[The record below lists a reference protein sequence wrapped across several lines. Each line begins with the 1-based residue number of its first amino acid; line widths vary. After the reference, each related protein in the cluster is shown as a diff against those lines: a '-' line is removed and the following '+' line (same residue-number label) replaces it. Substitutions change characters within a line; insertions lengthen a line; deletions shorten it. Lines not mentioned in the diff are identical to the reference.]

1 MVLTMDGSKNSA
13 SEDDEDDDH
22 YKEESMESL
31 INILKQQKVKLVEK
45 ELMIEDLKA
54 DLRREKKLNDMLID
68 QAAYVRSLRHQV
80 DMSLKGQ
87 PVKSGN
93 HKDGDDVNED
103 SMLPSQPITPYQKP
117 SGVPLSSEDK
127 TEENPTGIGR
137 EDIDGDDDSEDD
149 GDDDKKED
157 LASIHERCA
166 KPAEKFGYVL
176 NALKNLPHN
185 RTTLFIADSNFHC
198 IKGELDPVNRCTAVR
213 AVSGLCIV
221 GAAQTL
227 KNYGYQYPNVK
238 KVVFSLGVNDHLHK
252 KQHCPDDF
260 TSHFSTLIEESKRV
274 FCSATLHFILPFKGL
289 PRVPLYHIQ
298 KIAELL
304 KTNFPLVKRHEAP
317 TMKGKVS
324 VKDGIHINGEGAES
338 LRAFLVSRFTSYKPP
353 QVNHPQPVDD
363 SRRRVSH
370 PMDIQP
376 ESVLGQRSRPPAT
389 QPNMSYRAWG
399 QPEADTDGPYHR
411 AWGPP
416 ERDNIQYPPLRDD
429 GQRVSNSYRM
439 DTYQHRDSLKDLS
452 EALASVMYKH
462 MCSGR
467 P

>member
-1 MVLTMDGSKNSA
+1 MGLTMDGSKNSA
-13 SEDDEDDDH
+13 SEDDDH

-198 IKGELDPVNRCTAVR
+198 IKGELDPVNRCTAAR
-213 AVSGLCIV
+213 W
-221 GAAQTL
+221 
-227 KNYGYQYPNVK
+227 
-238 KVVFSLGVNDHLHK
+238 
-252 KQHCPDDF
+252 
-260 TSHFSTLIEESKRV
+260 
-274 FCSATLHFILPFKGL
+274 
-289 PRVPLYHIQ
+289 Q
-298 KIAELL
+298 K
-304 KTNFPLVKRHEAP
+304 
-317 TMKGKVS
+317 
-324 VKDGIHINGEGAES
+324 
-338 LRAFLVSRFTSYKPP
+338 
-353 QVNHPQPVDD
+353 
-363 SRRRVSH
+363 
-370 PMDIQP
+370 
-376 ESVLGQRSRPPAT
+376 
-389 QPNMSYRAWG
+389 
-399 QPEADTDGPYHR
+399 
-411 AWGPP
+411 
-416 ERDNIQYPPLRDD
+416 
-429 GQRVSNSYRM
+429 
-439 DTYQHRDSLKDLS
+439 
-452 EALASVMYKH
+452 
-462 MCSGR
+462 
-467 P
+467 